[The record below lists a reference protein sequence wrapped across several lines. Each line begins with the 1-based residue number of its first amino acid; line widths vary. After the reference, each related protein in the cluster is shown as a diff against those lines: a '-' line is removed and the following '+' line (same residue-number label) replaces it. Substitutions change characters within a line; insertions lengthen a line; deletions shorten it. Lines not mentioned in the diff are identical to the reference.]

1 MASRA
6 PLSDRAATLTALF
19 SPVRRLNASQKAAE
33 FYVTQFP
40 SPAVAH
46 VGKFVA
52 FIAGSFAALLLALA
66 LVEDTLLERHLFG
79 RTLVRLQRGSVPPQR
94 LSGDMFQSVH
104 RLRGNVRCC

>member
-1 MASRA
+1 
-6 PLSDRAATLTALF
+6 
-19 SPVRRLNASQKAAE
+19 VRRLNASQKAAE

-79 RTLVRLQRGSVPPQR
+79 RTLVR
-94 LSGDMFQSVH
+94 FE
-104 RLRGNVRCC
+104 

>member
-1 MASRA
+1 M
-6 PLSDRAATLTALF
+6 
-19 SPVRRLNASQKAAE
+19 
-33 FYVTQFP
+33 TQFP

-79 RTLVRLQRGSVPPQR
+79 RTLVRPLHSAVASAGTGCHKEILQHDMLLQA
-94 LSGDMFQSVH
+94 LSILGWQVLGHVS
-104 RLRGNVRCC
+104 CC